1 MGKPFMYQGLCIERL
16 RRAHAK
22 VAVIALDNREALVIF
37 ERLDRELRAAE
48 AMQIND
54 PVAAARRLL
63 ATQNATD

>member
-1 MGKPFMYQGLCIERL
+1 MGRPFLYQGICIERL

-22 VAVIALDNREALVIF
+22 VAVIAMDDRAALVIF

-48 AMQIND
+48 AMQAND
-54 PVAAARRLL
+54 PVSAARRLL

>member
-1 MGKPFMYQGLCIERL
+1 MGKPFLYQGLCIERL

-22 VAVIALDNREALVIF
+22 AAIIAMDNRDALVIF
-37 ERLDRELRAAE
+37 ERLDRELMAAE
-48 AMQIND
+48 AMQLND